1 MVNDMKVLA
10 TIIYEKV
17 LVEMYNKKIV
27 DYWIRI

>member
-1 MVNDMKVLA
+1 MPGTMVNDMKVLA

-27 DYWIRI
+27 DY